1 MMNLYESIKN
11 NLKEEEFPNPTY
23 GDDIDKIMSRY
34 TAHNKDWLST
44 EDIDWLST
52 QNHLDKLNELS
63 MNYNATGDVEDD
75 ERNLNNLASD
85 YFYDTVGIYNENI
98 DSLCTKWAHDQANK
112 IQEAINKNC

>member
-1 MMNLYESIKN
+1 MSLYSNIKK
-11 NLKEEEFPNPTY
+11 NLKEEELPNLTY

-34 TAHNKDWLST
+34 TAHNKDWLSQK
-44 EDIDWLST
+44 DIDWLST

-63 MNYNATGDVEDD
+63 MNYNATGDVDDD

-98 DSLCTKWAHDQANK
+98 DSICTKWAHDEAHKINNK
-112 IQEAINKNC
+112 